1 MIEPDFQNFFLA
13 IAGASAALI
22 GLLFVAVS
30 VAPEQIVGPKARA
43 LHQVRA
49 TMALS
54 AFASTLVLSLIA
66 LMPHAHIGWPAT
78 IIGGAGAA
86 SFITSLRRLRSAG
99 SVAQRHALV
108 LLLIFLVV
116 MIFLMS
122 SGIQLLVDPRLTDA
136 VPEAGIA
143 AIALIALGID
153 RSWELVGGR
162 TAGITGLLTD
172 RINGR
177 ARIEGAQAPESPD
190 GPELRARD
198 NVTAVPAPLED
209 VTVS

>member
-1 MIEPDFQNFFLA
+1 MIQADFQNFFLA

-30 VAPEQIVGPKARA
+30 VAPEQVVGPKARA

-78 IIGGAGAA
+78 VIGGAGAT
-86 SFITSLRRLRSAG
+86 SFVTSVRRLRSAG
-99 SVAQRHALV
+99 TVVQRHALV
-108 LLLIFLVV
+108 LLLIFLAV
-116 MIFLMS
+116 MVFLMS
-122 SGIQLLVDPRLTDA
+122 SGIQLLIDPHLTDA

-143 AIALIALGID
+143 AIGLIALGID

-162 TAGITGLLTD
+162 TAGITGLVTD
-172 RINGR
+172 RINLRGQL
-177 ARIEGAQAPESPD
+177 APAVDATFDDLESDCACAHVPESIS
-190 GPELRARD
+190 GRVVRA
-198 NVTAVPAPLED
+198 
-209 VTVS
+209 